1 MNVATMCLVALF
13 LWALPAIP
21 AQAAP
26 GAAAKSGGWI
36 RIEAKPLR
44 IDGRLY
50 EPTCSQAEGTDAAYA
65 FWYRQGSGDGLV
77 VYFDG
82 GGACWDDASCALPRR
97 AAGDAGRRTVYKAEL
112 MNADDP
118 SLMSGIFDL
127 ADPRNPVRDWS
138 MVFVPYCTG
147 DVHSGSNTARY
158 RDPQTGRPYAIQH
171 RGWDNTQVV
180 LHWMRRNV
188 SRPARLLVTGSSAG
202 AYGAATHY
210 ASLRAMYPRG
220 SAVFL
225 GDAGQGVTTPDFF
238 SKRNTSWNYRLPAQV
253 FGRDAQ
259 LSPEVDMVAR
269 LAAHFPRDRFAQYTT
284 TYDGIQRAFYGMMG
298 AERSCDAWTV
308 KMADELTR
316 RQAEPNFRSYLA
328 EGETHTI
335 LRASLFFTED
345 SGGVAFT
352 EWFRELVAGPP
363 PPNGTCTDCLAPPAQ
378 CAG

>member
-1 MNVATMCLVALF
+1 MKVAVMGLVAAL
-13 LWALPAIP
+13 LWTLPVSP
-21 AQAAP
+21 ARAAP
-26 GAAAKSGGWI
+26 QAVSKSGGWV

-65 FWYRQGSGDGLV
+65 FWYRQGSGDGLI

-82 GGACWDDASCALPRR
+82 GGACWDDATCALPRH
-97 AAGDAGRRTVYKAEL
+97 ADGDPGRRTVYKAEL
-112 MNADDP
+112 MAADDP
-118 SLMSGIFDL
+118 SRMSGIFDL

-158 RDPQTGRPYAIQH
+158 RDPQTGRSYTIQH
-171 RGWDNTQVV
+171 RGWDNTQVI

-188 SRPARLLVTGSSAG
+188 PRPARLLVTGSSAG
-202 AYGAATHY
+202 AYGAATHF

-238 SKRNTSWNYRLPAQV
+238 SKRNTSWNYRLPEKV

-269 LAAHFPRDRFAQYTT
+269 LAEHFPRDRFAQYTT
-284 TYDGIQRAFYGMMG
+284 AYDGIQRAFYGMMG
-298 AERSCDAWTV
+298 AEKSCDAWTS
-308 KMADELTR
+308 KMAEELGR
-316 RQAEPNFRSYLA
+316 RQSGANFRSYLGK
-328 EGETHTI
+328 GETHTI
-335 LRASLFFTED
+335 LRSPLFFTED
-345 SGGVAFT
+345 SGGVDFT
-352 EWFRELVAGPP
+352 EWFRDLLAGPP
-363 PPNGTCTDCLAPPAQ
+363 PSNSACTDCLAPPAQ